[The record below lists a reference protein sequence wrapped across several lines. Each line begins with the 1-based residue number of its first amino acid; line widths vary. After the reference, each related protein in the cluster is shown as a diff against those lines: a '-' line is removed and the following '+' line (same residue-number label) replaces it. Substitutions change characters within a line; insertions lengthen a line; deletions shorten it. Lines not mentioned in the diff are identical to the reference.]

1 MGYIVEYQPVD
12 YKDLKTTGQ
21 HAESKACD
29 EDPKQKEKTDLNS
42 KFGIASKM
50 KKNGRN
56 KTGNSLLKISFVWG
70 ILLAGIAAMFL
81 VSIVMGSSHLSLWEI
96 FQAFAEEGKN
106 TVKVIVMQL
115 RIPRAL
121 ATLMVGACLSTGGAL
136 LQAVMKNPLADPG
149 SIGVSA
155 GASTAAITILLIY
168 PSLTYSVPL
177 FAFGGAALACVLIYV
192 MAWKGGVDP
201 IRIIL
206 SGVAVNSVLG
216 GYSAFL
222 QLQNA
227 DNLSGVLA
235 FMNGSFAGITWTD
248 LSIISM
254 YATFGLLI
262 AFLCI
267 KNANALQLGDEMARN
282 LGVRVN
288 ASRVVLS
295 AVAAFLAAAT
305 VAKVG
310 MIGFVGLV
318 APHIARML
326 VGSDYK
332 VLVPTSMLT
341 GGLMVMLADTV
352 GRTIWPGTE
361 IPVGVMMSVF
371 GGPFFLYMLR
381 KRGNFNGA

>member
-1 MGYIVEYQPVD
+1 MVV
-12 YKDLKTTGQ
+12 
-21 HAESKACD
+21 S
-29 EDPKQKEKTDLNS
+29 
-42 KFGIASKM
+42 
-50 KKNGRN
+50 KKNRN
-56 KTGNSLLKISFVWG
+56 RTGNSLLRIGTVWFV
-70 ILLAGIAAMFL
+70 LLACIVGMFL
-81 VSIVMGSSHLSLWEI
+81 LSVVIGSSHLSLNQI
-96 FQAFAEEGKN
+96 FDAFMDEGKN

-168 PSLTYSVPL
+168 PDLTYSVPL

-201 IRIIL
+201 VRIIL

-222 QLQNA
+222 QLQNS

-235 FMNGSFAGITWTD
+235 FMNGSFAGVTWTD
-248 LSIISM
+248 LTVIGL
-254 YATFGLLI
+254 YASVGLLI
-262 AFLCI
+262 SFLCI
-267 KNANALQLGDEMARN
+267 KNANALQLGDEMAKN

-288 ASRVVLS
+288 ASRIVLS

-318 APHIARML
+318 APHISRML

-332 VLVPTSMLT
+332 VLVPTSILT
-341 GGLMVMLADTV
+341 GGLMVLLADTV
-352 GRTIWPGTE
+352 GRSVWQGTE